1 MNSRHMR
8 ADIVYGWPTAE
19 IAVMGPK
26 GAVEIVFYKDTKN
39 ADDPAK
45 LLQEKE
51 TEYRDKFANPY
62 RAAEKGYID
71 DIIEPAE
78 TRFRIIRS
86 LEMLA
91 TKKDSNPPKK
101 HGNIPL

>member
-1 MNSRHMR
+1 
-8 ADIVYGWPTAE
+8 VYGWPSAE

-39 ADDPAK
+39 AENPET
-45 LLQEKE
+45 LLKEKE
-51 TEYRDKFANPY
+51 AEYRDKFANPY

-71 DIIEPAE
+71 DIIEPDS

-91 TKKDSNPPKK
+91 SKKDTNPPKK

>member
-1 MNSRHMR
+1 
-8 ADIVYGWPTAE
+8 
-19 IAVMGPK
+19 MGPK
-26 GAVEIVFYKDTKN
+26 GAVEIVFYKETQN
-39 ADDPAK
+39 AENPQQ

-51 TEYRDKFANPY
+51 EEYRDKFANPY

-91 TKKDSNPPKK
+91 SKKDSNPPKK